1 VDLCVQGSS
10 LWQSLLSQPGDGL
23 VEDAGVFVLYE
34 EGQVGFV
41 VDHMGGHGG
50 FFFYGDIGGIADDE
64 VQGRQTGPLA
74 AVEDIELE
82 EIDVGYQGGGVA
94 TGDCQGFGTD
104 ITGMDKGLW
113 KAFFQGDGD
122 ASAAGAYVQD
132 GRGGF
137 GLICGYPFHQLFGFG
152 AWDKDVFVHIKFH
165 SAEPAFLQN
174 ILYGLMF

>member
-1 VDLCVQGSS
+1 MLPCCFYHPVLALHVFSDYNILIVSFFKDAHHQPCQVFVDLCVQGSS

-64 VQGRQTGPLA
+64 VQGWQTGPLA

-82 EIDVGYQGGGVA
+82 EVDVGYQGGGVA
-94 TGDCQGFGTD
+94 AGDCQGFGTD
-104 ITGMDKGLW
+104 ITGMDKGPG

-132 GRGGF
+132 GGG
-137 GLICGYPFHQLFGFG
+137 G
-152 AWDKDVFVHIKFH
+152 
-165 SAEPAFLQN
+165 
-174 ILYGLMF
+174 